1 MKTMKVFLLVVLSL
15 IVASCASVSQ
25 SEKSV
30 TPKISDID
38 GTSKRVLVTN
48 YGYYL
53 FNCIPILSGGRADG
67 EFELFADNV
76 NQTKTM
82 EIFKKTCEQLGATEI
97 SNIQNE
103 TTSTC
108 FFNWAP
114 FETTFGLYWYRESQI
129 SASLKVPSENSKIS
143 TTK

>member
-1 MKTMKVFLLVVLSL
+1 MKSVKVFLLAMLSL

-25 SEKSV
+25 SEKSDI
-30 TPKISDID
+30 PKISDIN
-38 GTSKRVLVTN
+38 GTTKRVLVTN

-53 FNCIPILSGGRADG
+53 FNCLPLFSGGRADG

-108 FFNWAP
+108 FFDWAP
-114 FETTFGLYWYRESQI
+114 FGTTFGLYWYRESQI
-129 SASLKVPSENSKIS
+129 SASVKVPTENSKIS
-143 TTK
+143 TIN